1 MARESTALYHRR
13 RDGDMTD
20 RASAEAAALWRFSTV
35 FYARPGVGTALLALQ
50 ERDGRDVNLIL
61 FALWLGVSGRPPLT
75 RAALAAAEAE
85 TRPLRGELV
94 EPLRALRRRLK
105 SSSDT
110 DLLRLRNEV
119 KRLELAAEEAIQ
131 RRLAGSA
138 GPAGEAGPAARL
150 AAART
155 NLLLYLGR
163 ETAETRFICDAL
175 DAFLRKQ

>member
-1 MARESTALYHRR
+1 MARQSTLLYHRR
-13 RDGDMTD
+13 RDDDMTD
-20 RASAEAAALWRFSTV
+20 RTSAEAAALWRFSNV
-35 FYARPGVGTALLALQ
+35 FYARPGVGKALLALQ

-75 RAALAAAEAE
+75 CAALAAAEAG
-85 TRPLRGELV
+85 TRPLRDELV

-105 SSSDT
+105 TSSDT
-110 DLLRLRNEV
+110 DLLRLRNDV

-138 GPAGEAGPAARL
+138 GPAGEADPAAGL

-163 ETAETRFICDAL
+163 ETAETRSICDAL
-175 DAFLRKQ
+175 DAFQRKQ